1 MVLVVGQKGGGRHAI
16 RQSLISWVASRASDD
31 KITPVNRP
39 SHRPIVILIRDGWGS
54 NPYPE
59 WNHAN
64 AVYLARKPVDD
75 RLMAKYPHVPICTCG
90 VDVGLPEGVMGNSE
104 VGHQNIGAGR
114 VVEQEI
120 MRITGRI
127 RDGTFFA
134 NRTLVGAFEHAAQTG
149 GRVHILG
156 LCSDGRVHSDL
167 DHLFGLLELS
177 RRLRFPGDRVAV
189 HAVTDGRDTSPHR
202 GVEFIQ
208 AVEDKCREAGVGPV
222 ASVIGRY
229 YAMDRDNR
237 WERIETAY
245 RMLVAGEGRRFA
257 SAIEAVRHYYANPS
271 EPSRSGDE
279 FVLPSLIVPG
289 DAPPTTIRDGD
300 SVIFFNYR
308 GDRPRQ
314 LTKAFVF
321 DEFPYRDSGPDSTIQ
336 GFNRGRKPD
345 LYFVTMT
352 AYEEGLP
359 VHVAFDKPP
368 KMERILG
375 AYVAECG
382 LRQFRCAETE
392 KYAHVTFF
400 FNDYRDEPFP
410 GEERQIVPSQR
421 GITTYDQQPEM
432 SAYEVTDVMIERIA
446 LGKDDLMVLN
456 YANGDM
462 VGHTGNLQAA
472 VRAVEA
478 VDECVG
484 RVADAVLAR
493 GGGLIITADHGNGE
507 QMIDPVTGGPHT
519 AHTAYDVELIV
530 VDERFRGRRLRS
542 GGRLADI
549 APTAL
554 DMLGLPKPA
563 SMTGTSLMLDG

>member
-1 MVLVVGQKGGGRHAI
+1 MK
-16 RQSLISWVASRASDD
+16 
-31 KITPVNRP
+31 RP
-39 SHRPIVILIRDGWGS
+39 EHRPIVILIRDGWGS
-54 NPYPE
+54 NPHPE

-64 AVYLARKPVDD
+64 AVHLARKPVDD
-75 RLMAKYPHVPICTCG
+75 RLMATYPHVLIRTCG

-114 VVEQEI
+114 IVEQEI

-127 RDGTFFA
+127 HDGTFFS
-134 NRTLVGAFEHAAQTG
+134 NRTLVGAFERANRTG
-149 GRVHILG
+149 GHVHFLG

-167 DHLFGLLELS
+167 DHLYGLLELS
-177 RRLRFPGDRVAV
+177 RRLRFPGDRVAT
-189 HAVTDGRDTSPHR
+189 HAITDGRDTTPHR
-202 GVEFIQ
+202 GVEFVQ
-208 AVEDKCREAGVGPV
+208 AVDDKCREAGVRPV

-257 SAIEAVRHYYANPS
+257 SAADALRDYYGHSS

-279 FVLPSLIVPG
+279 FVVPSLIVRG
-289 DAPPTTIRDGD
+289 DGSPMTIRDGD
-300 SVIFFNYR
+300 SVIFFNFR

-314 LTKAFVF
+314 LTKAFVY
-321 DEFPYRDSGPDSTIQ
+321 DEFPYMDSGPDSMTC
-336 GFNRGRKPD
+336 GFERGRKLD
-345 LYFVTMT
+345 LYFATMT

-368 KMERILG
+368 KMKNILG
-375 AYVAECG
+375 AYLSDSG

-392 KYAHVTFF
+392 KYPHVTFF

-410 GEERQIVPSQR
+410 GEERMLVPSPR
-421 GITTYDQQPEM
+421 EVSTYDQKPEM
-432 SAYEVTDVMIERIA
+432 SAFELTDAVLSRIKS
-446 LGKDDLMVLN
+446 GQDDLMVLN

-478 VDECVG
+478 VDQCVG
-484 RVADAVLAR
+484 RVTDAVLAR
-493 GGGLIITADHGNGE
+493 GGGLIISADHGNCE
-507 QMIDPVTGGPHT
+507 QMVDPATGGPHT
-519 AHTAYDVELIV
+519 AHTTYDVELIV
-530 VDERFRGRRLRS
+530 VDERFRGRPLRS

-563 SMTGTSLMLDG
+563 PMTGSSLLSKD